1 MEPVAGGHDSDHTT
15 DSEENP
21 VRHDAKLDRIRAV
34 PLFADTDRKHLEG
47 IAQLCTEL
55 SAKAGNV
62 LCREGEPGAEF
73 FVLLDGT
80 VTVTSGGRELA
91 TLGAGDFFG
100 ELALLDGKARNATV
114 TAASDLQLL
123 VLSRQEF
130 TTLVHDDPQVAVR
143 MLPAIGARLR
153 GAAEPAQGSPV
164 V

>member
-1 MEPVAGGHDSDHTT
+1 M
-15 DSEENP
+15 
-21 VRHDAKLDRIRAV
+21 RQDAKLDRIRAI
-34 PLFADTDRKHLEG
+34 PLFADSDRKHLDG
-47 IAQLCTEL
+47 IAALCTEV
-55 SAKAGNV
+55 SARDGDV

-73 FVLLDGT
+73 FVLTEGT
-80 VTVTSGGRELA
+80 VTVTAGGRQLA

-114 TAASDLQLL
+114 TAAGPVALL

-153 GAAEPAQGSPV
+153 GAGEPATGSPV

>member
-1 MEPVAGGHDSDHTT
+1 
-15 DSEENP
+15 

-34 PLFADTDRKHLEG
+34 PLFADADEAHLEG
-47 IAQLCTEL
+47 IAQLCTEVG
-55 SAKAGNV
+55 ARAGDV

-73 FVLLDGT
+73 FVLLEGT

-91 TLGAGDFFG
+91 TLSPGDWFG

-114 TAASDLQLL
+114 TTVSDVRLL

-153 GAAEPAQGSPV
+153 GRPGPASGSPV

>member
-1 MEPVAGGHDSDHTT
+1 M
-15 DSEENP
+15 
-21 VRHDAKLDRIRAV
+21 RHDAKLDRIHAL
-34 PLFADTDRKHLEG
+34 PLFADADRKQLEA
-47 IAQLCTEL
+47 IASLCTEV
-55 SAKAGNV
+55 SARSGDV

-80 VTVTSGGRELA
+80 VTVTSGGRQLA

-114 TAASDLQLL
+114 HAATDVSLL

-130 TTLVHDDPQVAVR
+130 TSVVHDDPHVAVR

-153 GAAEPAQGSPV
+153 GGTEPATGSPV

>member
-1 MEPVAGGHDSDHTT
+1 M
-15 DSEENP
+15 
-21 VRHDAKLDRIRAV
+21 RHDAKLDRIRAV

-47 IAQLCTEL
+47 IAQLCTEVG
-55 SAKAGNV
+55 AKAGDV

-80 VTVTSGGRELA
+80 VTVTSRGRELA
-91 TLGAGDFFG
+91 TLGSGDFFG

-114 TAASDLQLL
+114 TAATDVQLL

-153 GAAEPAQGSPV
+153 GAAEPSEGAPV